1 LTSPPC
7 PALPSALAYRAAEAA
22 EYECLFALR
31 TLAMARGQATPKQL
45 EPIDPQHLKQSFL
58 ADMQGADAHIILH
71 DGVEIGFYALRR
83 ANDELLLSQ
92 LHLHPDWQQR
102 GIGSAVLQ
110 HICEQARAQPACNG
124 ALYVSALR
132 GSPANRFY
140 ERHGFVKV
148 GQSVWDIFYRKVL

>member
-1 LTSPPC
+1 MTSPPC
-7 PALPSALAYRAAEAA
+7 PALLAAIGYRVAEAA
-22 EYECLFALR
+22 EYERLFALR
-31 TLAMARGQATPKQL
+31 RLAMQSGQATPKQL
-45 EPIDPQHLKQSFL
+45 EPVAPQHLKQSFL

-71 DGVEIGFYALRR
+71 NGVEIGFYALRQ
-83 ANDELLLSQ
+83 ANGELWLSQ

-102 GIGSAVLQ
+102 GIGSVVLQ
-110 HICEQARAQPACNG
+110 HICEQARAQADCNG

-148 GQSVWDIFYRKVL
+148 GQSVWDIFYCKGL